1 MENYKITLTN
11 GHSFTGDRASV
22 ARWYCLETGT
32 KLFVIPDKPSTFNPT
47 KQYYSLFADFS
58 SPFDK
63 NKELTFIA
71 GFELDDDITKPFC
84 PDIETAYKFFF
95 DWFLTQDWDDT
106 DWIITRNIS
115 QHDHD

>member
-32 KLFVIPDKPSTFNPT
+32 KLFVIPDEPSKVNPT
-47 KQYYSLFADFS
+47 KQHYSLHADFS

-63 NKELTFIA
+63 KRELTWIA
-71 GFELDDDITKPFC
+71 GFDANDDFTKPFC
-84 PDIETAYKFFF
+84 PDLETAYEFFF
-95 DWFLTQDWDDT
+95 DWFLLEDCTDADWK
-106 DWIITRNIS
+106 ISRNIP
-115 QHDHD
+115 QND